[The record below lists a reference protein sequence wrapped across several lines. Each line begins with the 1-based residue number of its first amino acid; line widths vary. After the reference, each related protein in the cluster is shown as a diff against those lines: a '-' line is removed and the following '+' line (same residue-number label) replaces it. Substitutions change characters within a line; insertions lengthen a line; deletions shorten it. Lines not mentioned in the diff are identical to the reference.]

1 MSVMSRFPMG
11 AGGKY
16 AEGTASVTLSSE
28 AYAFDITGLEFTP
41 KVVFGSVS
49 TYSDI
54 YADAHKTAAE
64 HVDGTTV
71 KLVATPN
78 GYAANPTYT
87 IGEKS
92 FRVKGYTPPGNSPN
106 YGASISWKAWG

>member
-16 AEGTASVTLSSE
+16 AEGTASVTMGSQ
-28 AYAFDITGLEFTP
+28 AFAFNITGLDFTP
-41 KVVFGSVS
+41 KVVFGAVS
-49 TYSDI
+49 AYSNV
-54 YADAHKTAAE
+54 YADAHKTMVE
-64 HVDGTTV
+64 YVNGTTV

-92 FRVKGYTPPGNSPN
+92 FRVEGSTPPGSNLN